1 MLLLPFRNSLKSAIL
16 NFMRFALI
24 VSFLLSFLTL
34 NAQTIQGKVVRVSD
48 GDTITILD
56 EGKVENKVRLNRIDA
71 PEKKQAFGE
80 VSRKYLATMIA
91 GKFVKVEWTKKDK
104 YGRILGEVFVGEVN
118 VNLKMVQDG
127 LAWHFKRFD
136 NTKAYALAESEA
148 RAKKVGLWKGANPI
162 PPWEFRKMKKERNE

>member
-1 MLLLPFRNSLKSAIL
+1 
-16 NFMRFALI
+16 MRFAPI
-24 VSFLLSFLTL
+24 VSILVACLAL

-80 VSRKYLATMIA
+80 VSRKYLATMVA
-91 GKFVKVEWTKKDK
+91 GKFVKVEWAKKDK
-104 YGRILGEVFVGEVN
+104 YGRILGDVIVGEVN
-118 VNLKMVQDG
+118 VNLRMVQAG

-136 NTKAYALAESEA
+136 NTPIYAQAENEA
-148 RAKKVGLWKGANPI
+148 RARKVGLWVDPNPI
-162 PPWEFRKMKKERNE
+162 PPWDFRKAK